1 MGSKE
6 KSHQIKVMHP
16 IIERPL
22 VSNVTTLIKV
32 TRFVLFTVILVLFNC
47 YANCQITSNKIFKVQ
62 LKKIDTAVIDISNG
76 TISKLESIGFK
87 FDPNYAY
94 LSRNYTEQI
103 DFNKDGFK
111 DLVLVFGKDPSI
123 GSPITILLWDNTKKR
138 FVESP
143 EYMILGHGDHMFY
156 YDTVDDFD
164 GDGDLD
170 VYFPMENYHGQ
181 NGKQP
186 DYYFKDDYYVP
197 GNILLNNG
205 GAFTRKFIDTV
216 SNDYGNGKRG
226 YPNYSAGF
234 LINYDQDDKKDLIV
248 PSINQHPL
256 NNGYL
261 ATKYTISSSG
271 EISRKFIFPWTEKNR
286 YEGQSHSMQF
296 KNYNNKI
303 YIYLQPREDYSDGT
317 TILYNY
323 TYPEVW
329 IYDKSKNDETPVLIK
344 KIELKRNKTLH
355 NQGSITNHDT
365 FYITDLDK
373 DGNEEIIIGMFSLPL
388 SSKHF
393 SVNIFDNTGKEIT
406 DKWLMNEEF
415 IDHTGAAANGFDV
428 LDLNND
434 GLDDILFRDHFNSTG
449 NEFSILMN
457 TGKIFEQHV
466 IKTNSFEGFNMA
478 VDRDKNGIFEILRFG
493 NKIKEIDNSVV
504 GFEIEIN
511 NCSKISKP
519 TFNTSTYSFC
529 NGDSLKLSITNV
541 NKGDTL
547 KWYFGTK
554 SDITNITNKT
564 FTDSTKVY
572 VTRTDSVGCIISSD
586 TIQLNKLSKPNSPSL
601 TRDSEN
607 NLVANTN
614 NIIWYKDGVKIAD
627 TTQKIK
633 PTSNGN
639 YTATT
644 TQNGC
649 TSAAS
654 ANYYYLT
661 SAVANLSGDEYF
673 KVSPNPTNVEI
684 YLNYNI
690 RSTKDVYINVVD
702 MSGRTIISN
711 RKVNDGSK
719 LNLGS
724 SMKGNYFIQVKDKSG
739 KLLKTE
745 KIIKQ

>member
-1 MGSKE
+1 
-6 KSHQIKVMHP
+6 MHP
-16 IIERPL
+16 IIERPP

-32 TRFVLFTVILVLFNC
+32 TRFVLFTVIFVLFNC

-62 LKKIDTAVIDISNG
+62 LKKIDTAVIEISNG

-94 LSRNYTEQI
+94 LSRNYTEQF
-103 DFNKDGFK
+103 DFNKDGYK

-123 GSPITILLWDNTKKR
+123 GSPITILLWDNTKKK
-138 FVESP
+138 FIESP

-164 GDGDLD
+164 GDGDID
-170 VYFPMENYHGQ
+170 VYFPMENYHGIE
-181 NGKQP
+181 GKQP
-186 DYYFKDDYYVP
+186 SYYLPGDKYMP
-197 GNILLNNG
+197 GNFLRNSGKGFERIY
-205 GAFTRKFIDTV
+205 IDTT
-216 SNDYGNGKRG
+216 SNDYGERRV
-226 YPNYSAGF
+226 YPNYSAAS
-234 LINYDQDDKKDLIV
+234 LIYYDQDEKKDLIV

-256 NNGYL
+256 NKGYL
-261 ATKYTISSSG
+261 ATKYSFNSAG
-271 EISRKFIFPWTEKNR
+271 EISREFVFPWNNSEMYK
-286 YEGQSHSMQF
+286 GQTHSMAF

-303 YIYLQPREDYSDGT
+303 YAFLQTKEDYPDG
-317 TILYNY
+317 INNLYYY

-329 IYDKSKNDETPVLIK
+329 IYEKSKNSQDPIILK
-344 KIELKRNKTLH
+344 KIELKRNISLL
-355 NQGSITNHDT
+355 NAGQILNHDT

-504 GFEIEIN
+504 GFEIDIN

-529 NGDSLKLSITNV
+529 NGDSLRLSITNV

-547 KWYFGTK
+547 KWYFGTRTDFSNTATK
-554 SDITNITNKT
+554 V
-564 FTDSTKVY
+564 FTDSTKLF
-572 VTRTDSVGCIISSD
+572 VTRTDSLGCMSTSD
-586 TIQLNKLSKPNSPSL
+586 TIQISKLSIPPSPIL
-601 TRDSEN
+601 TRDAEN
-607 NLVANTN
+607 NLTANTN
-614 NIIWYKDGVKIAD
+614 NITWYKDGVKISD
-627 TTQKIK
+627 TSQKIK
-633 PTSNGN
+633 PAVNGY

-649 TSAAS
+649 KSALSTS
-654 ANYYYLT
+654 YYYLT
-661 SAVANLSGDEYF
+661 TSVSNLSNDEYF
-673 KVSPNPTNVEI
+673 RISPNPTNGEI
-684 YLNYNI
+684 FLNYNI
-690 RSTKDVYINVVD
+690 GSTKDVYINLID
-702 MSGRTIISN
+702 ANGRIIINN
-711 RKVNDGSK
+711 RKVTNGSK
-719 LNLGS
+719 LNIGSLGTE
-724 SMKGNYFIQVKDKSG
+724 NYYLQAKDKTG
-739 KLLKTE
+739 RLLVIEKL
-745 KIIKQ
+745 IKN